1 MAAVSDEDVARGSIH
16 FLKRDALYDLEKPYT
31 IRYALPEGTLRT
43 NSQHEEH
50 HGLLIQNIRPQ
61 LQRFSMGS
69 HGFTVVK
76 MESAMM
82 YQDFENE
89 DRIINIYL
97 AEVARKLRETLKAR
111 HVQVYEHTVS
121 ASAKHHLRRLFDH
134 DKLRRRDAAYPI
146 STGKKYAFD
155 QPTNTAH
162 IGKYIPAPRWDW
174 TC

>member
-1 MAAVSDEDVARGSIH
+1 MFQVLFLFSVLTAVKACAFYYLARREDLGDPYVHGFPGMAAVSDEDVVRGSIH

-31 IRYALPEGTLRT
+31 IRYALPDGTPRT

-50 HGLLIQNIRPQ
+50 HGLLIRNIRPQ
-61 LQRFSMGS
+61 LRHFSMES

-89 DRIINIYL
+89 DRIINTYL

-121 ASAKHHLRRLFDH
+121 TSAKHHIRQ
-134 DKLRRRDAAYPI
+134 
-146 STGKKYAFD
+146 AF
-155 QPTNTAH
+155 
-162 IGKYIPAPRWDW
+162 
-174 TC
+174 

>member
-1 MAAVSDEDVARGSIH
+1 MQGVVSPLSISSLELGCKNVRILLARGEDLGGILMFPDSLGMVAVSDEDVVRGSIH
-16 FLKRDALYDLEKPYT
+16 FLNRDALYDLEKPYT
-31 IRYALPEGTLRT
+31 IRYALPDGTPRT

-61 LQRFSMGS
+61 LQHFSMES

-121 ASAKHHLRRLFDH
+121 TPAKHHIRL
-134 DKLRRRDAAYPI
+134 
-146 STGKKYAFD
+146 AF
-155 QPTNTAH
+155 
-162 IGKYIPAPRWDW
+162 
-174 TC
+174 

>member
-1 MAAVSDEDVARGSIH
+1 MAAMSDENVVRGSIH

-31 IRYALPEGTLRT
+31 IRYALPDSTPRT

-61 LQRFSMGS
+61 LQHFSMES

-121 ASAKHHLRRLFDH
+121 TSAKHHIRQAFLTVISFEDVMRPIQYPLERSTHLISLRT
-134 DKLRRRDAAYPI
+134 LRTLAGI
-146 STGKKYAFD
+146 S
-155 QPTNTAH
+155 
-162 IGKYIPAPRWDW
+162 
-174 TC
+174 